1 MQLQVESAALWN
13 YFHSDARSVLRER
26 VQTKQELASVRSAS
40 WENTPQKQ
48 ELQSVSLVSQVKS
61 YLLLVKE
68 IVWLMPNVL
77 QSYVLV
83 RLYLFTIL
91 ETLYWVFYWSH
102 FAIVSEFNIST
113 VTVLTFKVFIV
124 IHYIRNII
132 YFPSYI
138 LTWFIISTAYF
149 PIF

>member
-13 YFHSDARSVLRER
+13 DFHSDARSVLRER